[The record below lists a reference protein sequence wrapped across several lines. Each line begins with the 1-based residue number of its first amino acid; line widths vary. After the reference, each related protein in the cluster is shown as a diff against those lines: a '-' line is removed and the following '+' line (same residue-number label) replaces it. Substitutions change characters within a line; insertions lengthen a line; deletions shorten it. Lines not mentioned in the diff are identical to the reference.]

1 MQPRRACSFLFLFW
15 SLILGLS
22 LAACS
27 GGPSSNP
34 PGPVPLPPVP
44 FRVETFVAQASFP
57 VTIAFAPDGRLFYNE
72 LTTGNIRVVSNG
84 QLLAQP
90 FATLPVSTSGEQGL
104 IGLAPD
110 PSFSQNRFV
119 YIYYTDRNALV
130 GRVVRFTDQNNS
142 GIDQRTVIDNLPFA
156 QIHNGGNIGF
166 GKDGRFYLTMGENG
180 DPANSQSLTNANGTP
195 NLRGKILRYS
205 IDANGVAT
213 PAGTVPGAPS
223 SPLFALGLRNSFDFT
238 FHPAAGTVYAS
249 ENGPN
254 CDDEVN
260 RITSQGNYGWR
271 PDYPCADRDPQFVQP
286 LVRFT
291 PTIAPT
297 GIMFYTGNLFT
308 QWPGHLFLV
317 AFNDGQIRR
326 YVVDES
332 QNGKITNSETVL
344 TDPSG
349 SLLDIVTG
357 PDGNIYFSTRTSIR
371 RIVRG
376 P

>member
-104 IGLAPD
+104 IGLALD

-166 GKDGRFYLTMGENG
+166 DRDGRFYLTVGENG
-180 DPANSQSLTNANGTP
+180 VPANSQSLTNP
-195 NLRGKILRYS
+195 LGKILRYT
-205 IDANGVAT
+205 IGANGVAT
-213 PAGTVPGAPS
+213 PAGTVLGDPS
-223 SPLFALGLRNSFDFT
+223 SPIFALGLRNSFDFT
-238 FHPAAGTVYAS
+238 FHPTAGTMYAS
-249 ENGPN
+249 ENGPA

-260 RITSQGNYGWR
+260 RIVSQGNYGWG
-271 PDYPCADRDPQFVQP
+271 PNYVCGVPAQGSIPP

-297 GIMFYTGNLFT
+297 GIMFYTGSLFT
-308 QWPGHLFLV
+308 QWSGHLFLV

-326 YVVDES
+326 YVADEG
-332 QNGKITNSETVL
+332 QNTRITDSETIF
-344 TDPSG
+344 TDSSG

-357 PDGNIYFSTRTSIR
+357 PDGNIYFSTQISIR